1 MRQRGSRRVRP
12 RPNSRGNENLTSPIS
27 TTEPSSFFDQS
38 NDISSGCSNVEE
50 RLSELPTSS
59 DTPTH
64 ERRGVNE
71 RRTRSERYNSSVTI
85 FLGRNL
91 IFKFVKFKSKIFIN
105 FYWILKIS
113 NKSKKK
119 VFEKFEEY

>member
-50 RLSELPTSS
+50 RLSELPAS

-91 IFKFVKFKSKIFIN
+91 IFKFVKFKFEIF
-105 FYWILKIS
+105 L
-113 NKSKKK
+113 
-119 VFEKFEEY
+119 